1 MRKIMFMAL
10 ACATLC
16 AGARGTMEAGGNTM
30 TVDTIFHAPVGPG
43 TTQTQLRLYGTGG
56 PLDVFYLTV
65 DKTTP
70 GVSFRTVC
78 AQDKVAGGMTVRN
91 MATSHSV
98 GNSLYFAGVNGDFY
112 ATSGTA
118 TNGSSVIGTPTAAT
132 VVARELY
139 ST

>member
-56 PLDVFYLTV
+56 ADI
-65 DKTTP
+65 
-70 GVSFRTVC
+70 SW
-78 AQDKVAGGMTVRN
+78 
-91 MATSHSV
+91 
-98 GNSLYFAGVNGDFY
+98 
-112 ATSGTA
+112 
-118 TNGSSVIGTPTAAT
+118 
-132 VVARELY
+132 ELLLHAHGCLGQINDEGY
-139 ST
+139 VHD